1 MLGGQYCHGEEPLA
15 NYVQEGCV
23 TCTLYPKCKTLKC
36 GQSQLVDNGRVM
48 TVCGSIA
55 ALAYIPQKCTVA
67 DAFKAVSGD
76 LVQAMTVSWRKMCED
91 VDDQKKQLKGTW
103 CLPQRIQLSVKE
115 WRFPLCV
122 YRFPDETDEDMYE
135 RVCEVFGIDVTS
147 ICCKPHLNGDYS
159 PKKACTG
166 SEARS

>member
-23 TCTLYPKCKTLKC
+23 TCTLYPKCKVRCEYQCCSGTVGLTVQTLKC

-67 DAFKAVSGD
+67 DAFKV
-76 LVQAMTVSWRKMCED
+76 
-91 VDDQKKQLKGTW
+91 
-103 CLPQRIQLSVKE
+103 
-115 WRFPLCV
+115 
-122 YRFPDETDEDMYE
+122 
-135 RVCEVFGIDVTS
+135 
-147 ICCKPHLNGDYS
+147 N
-159 PKKACTG
+159 
-166 SEARS
+166 